1 VEIIW
6 KITRVYS
13 PDWSKFVDIEH
24 AVGAR
29 HLQRRSAAE
38 KGFSTMTDALRPKS
52 CDYCER
58 EFTEG
63 DEYLSTPSSVV
74 FCYGCVERIFNEQ
87 LPTTN

>member
-1 VEIIW
+1 
-6 KITRVYS
+6 
-13 PDWSKFVDIEH
+13 
-24 AVGAR
+24 
-29 HLQRRSAAE
+29 
-38 KGFSTMTDALRPKS
+38 MTDALRPKS